1 MGAESTP
8 LGEKRLWRDVTSWP
22 PQSYLGLLPEET
34 RQALL
39 DLGIRRVF
47 SPGQVFVTQGDLAR
61 EIFVIVEGV
70 VRVESVDANRASKL
84 IDIQARGDTVGEMA
98 ALEGAARSASVS
110 AAQKVVAI
118 EISADDFLRFAEND
132 SAAARGMMRMLSIR
146 QRVRMHQTLDF
157 NQYDAGTRLARTLV
171 ALAEKCGVRTDEGIS
186 LDEVIT
192 QADLAPLVGASEPG
206 IHKALRPLREDRIVE
221 TGRRR
226 LMIRDLDA
234 LRRLGK
240 LSSDDA

>member
-1 MGAESTP
+1 MGADSRPLDDTP
-8 LGEKRLWRDVTSWP
+8 WRDITSWP

-47 SPGQVFVTQGDLAR
+47 SPGQVFVTQGDQAR

-70 VRVESVDANRASKL
+70 VRVESVDANGDSKL

-98 ALEGAARSASVS
+98 ALEGALRSASVS
-110 AAQKVVAI
+110 AAQRVVAI
-118 EISADDFLRFAEND
+118 EIAADDFLRFAEND
-132 SAAARGMMRMLSIR
+132 SAAARGMMRMLSFR
-146 QRVRMHQTLDF
+146 QRFRMRQTLDF
-157 NQYDAGTRLARTLV
+157 NQYDAGTRLARTLA
-171 ALAEKCGVRTDEGIS
+171 ALAEKCGVRTHEGIS

-206 IHKALRPLREDRIVE
+206 IHKALRPLREEGIVE

-226 LMIRDLDA
+226 LTIRDLDA
-234 LRRLGK
+234 LRRMGK
-240 LSSDDA
+240 LTV